1 MSAMGQ
7 AGSVD
12 VLLLIVATAVC
23 AALLY
28 LGYRIEPHHVSRDGS
43 RFLCTGQ
50 WLSEQGD
57 VDGRKREVWVK
68 VKPRGQLEVDVKRRL
83 RHDVTQWW
91 IEGKAAKPP
100 PRREVYVLRTTNI
113 LGQTERMT
121 IKVPSK
127 SRAVPVLDEAMD
139 AAAN

>member
-1 MSAMGQ
+1 MRQ

-12 VLLLIVATAVC
+12 VFWMLVAIAICAGLLF
-23 AALLY
+23 
-28 LGYRIEPHHVSRDGS
+28 LGYRIEPHHVSRDGH

-50 WLSEQGD
+50 WLSPQGD
-57 VDGRKREVWVK
+57 TDGRKREVWVK
-68 VKPRGQLEVDVKRRL
+68 VKPKGQLEVDVKRRL

-91 IEGKAAKPP
+91 IEGKADKPP

-127 SRAVPVLDEAMD
+127 SRAVPTLDEAMK
-139 AAAN
+139 AAAE